1 MVTTSNFF
9 SVESFQYPY
18 HLTGANMKRR
28 LYYLLPDHS
37 TARNIV
43 NELLL
48 ARIPFKQMHIMA
60 KDDSEMSDL
69 PAASML
75 QTSDIVRAMELGLVI
90 GGITGTC
97 AGIAFSLIS
106 VTLFSTGGLILICAL
121 AGAIIGSWA
130 AGMIGINV
138 PSTRLKS
145 FTSKIDNGELL
156 MMVDISKDK
165 INEVSELVTS
175 HINVKSEGFEPKIPA
190 FP

>member
-1 MVTTSNFF
+1 
-9 SVESFQYPY
+9 
-18 HLTGANMKRR
+18 MKRR

-48 ARIPFKQMHIMA
+48 ARIQFNQMHIMA

-90 GGITGTC
+90 GGITGTS
-97 AGIAFSLIS
+97 AGIVFSLIPS

-156 MMVDISKDK
+156 MMVDIPKDK

-175 HINVKSEGFEPKIPA
+175 HINVKSAGSEPKIPA

>member
-1 MVTTSNFF
+1 
-9 SVESFQYPY
+9 
-18 HLTGANMKRR
+18 MKRR
-28 LYYLLPDHS
+28 LYYLLPDNIV
-37 TARNIV
+37 ARNIV

-48 ARIPFKQMHIMA
+48 ARIPFKQIHIMA
-60 KDDSEMSDL
+60 KDDTDMSEL
-69 PAASML
+69 PAANML

-97 AGIAFSLIS
+97 AGIVFTMIPSM
-106 VTLFSTGGLILICAL
+106 TLFSSGGLILVCAL

-145 FTSKIDNGELL
+145 FQSKIASGEML
-156 MMVDISKDK
+156 MMVDVTKDK
-165 INEVSELVTS
+165 ISEVDTLITSHMEVSS
-175 HINVKSEGFEPKIPA
+175 AGSEPMIPA